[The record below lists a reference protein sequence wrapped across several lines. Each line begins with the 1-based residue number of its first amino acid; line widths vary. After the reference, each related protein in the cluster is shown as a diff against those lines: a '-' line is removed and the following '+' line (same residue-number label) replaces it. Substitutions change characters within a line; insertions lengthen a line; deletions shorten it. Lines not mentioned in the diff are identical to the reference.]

1 MGRIVAIVLVVLVG
15 IGAVGWYLQREYP
28 QVPGTAERVQK
39 PLSLPP
45 SSTQPIQ
52 RNEPQ
57 PEVSAALGITRPE
70 ILDGSDDAV
79 HGAIH
84 ALAPSLLKWLTPE
97 EQLRKWV
104 ALVDAVADGK
114 LPEKNLPLNF
124 PMPGFSV
131 LTQDN
136 DDLLSNPANFQ
147 RANLL
152 IETVTAIPP
161 RKLADYYHAY
171 SPLLERAYAELGR
184 GGNFEARLTLAMQ
197 KVRDVKPLMVDA
209 KLARPK
215 FYYTYADPVL
225 EQGSDVTKLMWRLG
239 PANQQLLQ
247 SYLGELQPLL

>member
-15 IGAVGWYLQREYP
+15 IGAAGWYLQRTQP
-28 QVPGTAERVQK
+28 QNSAASETLQLP
-39 PLSLPP
+39 LPP
-45 SSTQPIQ
+45 SAVQPVQ

-57 PEVSAALGITRPE
+57 PASGAASAITVPSS
-70 ILDGSDDAV
+70 LDGSDGAV
-79 HGAIH
+79 RGAIH
-84 ALAPSLLKWLTPE
+84 ALAPTLLTWLTPE

-114 LPEKNLPLNF
+114 LPEKNQPLRY

-131 LTQDN
+131 LMQGEDV
-136 DDLLSNPANFQ
+136 LSSNPANYK

-152 IETVTAIPP
+152 IETLTAIPP

-171 SPLLERAYAELGR
+171 SPLLERAYVELGR
-184 GGNFEARLTLAMQ
+184 GGSFEARLMLAIE
-197 KVRDVKPLMVDA
+197 KVRGVKPLMEDV

-215 FYYTYADPVL
+215 FYYTYADPAL
-225 EQGSDVTKLMWRLG
+225 EQSSDVAKLLWRLG
-239 PANQQLLQ
+239 PANQQQLQ